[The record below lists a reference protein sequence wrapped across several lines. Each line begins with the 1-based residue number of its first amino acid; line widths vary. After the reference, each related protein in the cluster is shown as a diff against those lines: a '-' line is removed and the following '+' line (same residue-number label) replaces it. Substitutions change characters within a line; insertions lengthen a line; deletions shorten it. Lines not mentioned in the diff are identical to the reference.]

1 MLPDLE
7 ILGFDITNLGN
18 GSYSISSIP
27 AGTEGINISELLQ
40 NMICDATEGKV
51 NSAKDDISHIIA
63 HSLAKKSA
71 IPVGQELSQ
80 EEMNDIIEKLFI
92 SSNPNYT
99 PEGKIISVILEHEKI
114 SKLFS

>member
-1 MLPDLE
+1 MPDLE
-7 ILGFDITNLGN
+7 ILGFDITSLGN
-18 GSYSISSIP
+18 GSYSVSSIP
-27 AGTEGINISELLQ
+27 AGTEGINISELIQ
-40 NMICDATEGKV
+40 NMIYDATEGKI
-51 NSAKDDISHIIA
+51 NSAKEDVSHIIA

-99 PEGKIISVILEHEKI
+99 PEGKVISVILEHDKI